1 MTLYEVVRKLSSAGI
16 DNPLGDARAL
26 MKHFGGYQS
35 HEVMWPSVDCST
47 PEFLSAVEARVNRT
61 PLQYLIGELMFYR
74 ETYKVSPDCLIPRSD
89 TEILV
94 DYAVENLPC
103 GARFLD
109 LCTGSGCVA
118 ISTLANTK
126 DTTAVAVDISKSA
139 LKIAE
144 ENGRINGVSD
154 RLTLIEC
161 DLLKDKIEGEFF
173 AVLSNPPYVSD
184 SAYESLAPEIAFEP
198 KNAFVGGEDGG
209 DFYRRMTP
217 IYKNSIAEDGF
228 IAYEI
233 GYDQAK
239 LIRSIAKECGMSCKI
254 IKDLSNNDRV
264 AILRK

>member
-1 MTLYEVVRKLSSAGI
+1 MTLYETVCKFSKAGL
-16 DNPLGDARAL
+16 DNPTGDARAL
-26 MKHFGGYQS
+26 MKHFGGYKP
-35 HEVMWPSVDCST
+35 HEVIWPSVECST
-47 PEFLSAVEARVNRT
+47 PEFLAAVEARVNRA
-61 PLQYLIGELMFYR
+61 PLQYLIGEVMFYR
-74 ETYKVSPDCLIPRSD
+74 ETYKVTPDCLIPRSD

-94 DYAVENLPC
+94 DYAVDNLPC

-109 LCTGSGCVA
+109 LCTGSGCIA

-126 DTTAVAVDISKSA
+126 DTTAVAADISA
-139 LKIAE
+139 EAMKIAE

-198 KNAFVGGEDGG
+198 KRAFVGGADGG
-209 DFYRRMTP
+209 DFYRTMTP
-217 IYKNSIAEDGF
+217 IYKNSIADDGF

-233 GYDQAK
+233 GYDQAE
-239 LIRSIAKECGMSCKI
+239 LIRSIASECGMKCEI
-254 IKDLSNNDRV
+254 LKDLSGNNRV
-264 AILRK
+264 AILKK